1 VLVEVLLVS
10 ILQLGVRISHEVS
23 YTQASNTT
31 FHGGKVCVATH
42 EGKLVHHL
50 FFVVLKIMEF
60 KLAGEIFLL
69 LVLN

>member
-1 VLVEVLLVS
+1 
-10 ILQLGVRISHEVS
+10 
-23 YTQASNTT
+23 
-31 FHGGKVCVATH
+31 
-42 EGKLVHHL
+42 VHHL